1 MAPPGSTARRVT
13 GELSD
18 LTGRSDEELGWM
30 LTVALAAGSVALV
43 LRVLTVLDRL
53 GILPGA
59 WAK

>member
-1 MAPPGSTARRVT
+1 
-13 GELSD
+13 
-18 LTGRSDEELGWM
+18 M